1 MLLQLHV
8 NTLGLKVKGLAA
20 DETEPLRGSGKK
32 GKAADDGARTR
43 DHEVKSLALYR
54 LSYIGYVLY
63 FKTLNPKP

>member
-1 MLLQLHV
+1 MII
-8 NTLGLKVKGLAA
+8 LGFQVRGLAA

-54 LSYIGYVLY
+54 LSYIGDNA
-63 FKTLNPKP
+63 KPQTLNPKP